1 MPLSSGATVA
11 VSASGELTSA
21 LDLGT
26 GRTPQSLARKMVLGS
41 GTGAGKADR
50 MWSDRRT
57 LAASATED
65 LDLAGVLLDA
75 YGAAVTFARIKG
87 IVIAADDENTNNV
100 IVGAAAGSPWATLLG
115 ATHTLT
121 LRPGAFVAVGTGLA
135 DATGYAV
142 TAGTGDQLK
151 VANSGS
157 GTPVT
162 YDIHIIG
169 ASA

>member
-1 MPLSSGATVA
+1 MPLSNALLA
-11 VSASGELTSA
+11 VSAYGELTAA
-21 LDLGT
+21 LDMGT
-26 GRTPQSLARKMVLGS
+26 GRAPQSLSRSLSLAS

-50 MWSDRRT
+50 IFSDRRT

-75 YGAAVTFARIKG
+75 FGSAITFARVKG
-87 IVIAADDENTNNV
+87 LIIAAAAGNTNNV
-100 IVGAAAGSPWATLLG
+100 IVGAASSNPWATLLG

-121 LRPGAFVAVGTGLA
+121 LRPGAFVAVGTGVA

-142 TAGTGDQLK
+142 TASTGDLLK
-151 VANSGS
+151 IANSAGS
-157 GTPVT
+157 TSVT

>member
-1 MPLSSGATVA
+1 M
-11 VSASGELTSA
+11 SASGELTSA

-26 GRTPQSLARKMVLGS
+26 GKASQILARKMVLGS

-50 MWSDRRT
+50 IWSDRRT

-75 YGAAVTFARIKG
+75 YGTAITFARIKG
-87 IVIAADDENTNNV
+87 LVIAAASGNTNNV
-100 IVGAAAGSPWATLLG
+100 VVGAAASNPWATLLG

-121 LRPGAFVAVGTGLA
+121 VRPGAFFAVGTGIA

-142 TAGTGDQLK
+142 TAGTGDLLK
-151 VANSGS
+151 VANSAG

-169 ASA
+169 VSA

>member
-21 LDLGT
+21 FDLGT
-26 GRTPQSLARKMVLGS
+26 GRAPQNLARKMVLGS

-50 MWSDRRT
+50 IWADRRT

-65 LDLAGVLLDA
+65 LDLAGVLADA
-75 YGAAVTFARIKG
+75 FGSTITFARIKG
-87 IVIAADDENTNNV
+87 LVIAAADANTNNV
-100 IVGAAAGSPWATLLG
+100 LIGAASGSPWATLLNSTG
-115 ATHTLT
+115 VLT

-135 DATGYAV
+135 DAIGYAV
-142 TAGTGDQLK
+142 TASSADLLK
-151 VANSGS
+151 IANSAGS
-157 GTPVT
+157 TSVT
-162 YDIHIIG
+162 YEIELIG

>member
-1 MPLSSGATVA
+1 MPLTSGATVA

-26 GRTPQSLARKMVLGS
+26 GRASQILARRMTLGS

-50 MWSDRRT
+50 IWSDRRT

-75 YGAAVTFARIKG
+75 FGAAVTFARIKG
-87 IVIAADDENTNNV
+87 LIIAAAAGNTNNV
-100 IVGAAAGSPWATLLG
+100 VVGAAASAPWITLLG

-121 LRPGAFVAVGTGLA
+121 LRPGAFVAVGTGAA
-135 DATGYAV
+135 DAIGYAV
-142 TAGTGDQLK
+142 TATTADLLK
-151 VANSGS
+151 VANSAA

-169 ASA
+169 ASV